1 MINTIW
7 RYWCKAMG
15 SRAYDNEKQDDY
27 IHLTIRTL
35 WFLLHIATC
44 MMIITGNG
52 RTMGWW

>member
-15 SRAYDNEKQDDY
+15 SRAYDNEKQDDH

-35 WFLLHIATC
+35 WSLLHIATC